1 MTLPGYQSQSIKS
14 PTQPNHEARKV
25 SLIGVEY
32 EERPYLAIYLMFSFS
47 LKKLF
52 KRGSGKGENTK
63 NQTEKHNDNSD
74 AQDGSSYTGLKVIQL
89 QQKSRKLVGTLQ
101 RIVC

>member
-1 MTLPGYQSQSIKS
+1 MTLPGYQSQSVKS
-14 PTQPNHEARKV
+14 PTHPNHEARKV
-25 SLIGVEY
+25 SLIGVTY
-32 EERPYLAIYLMFSFS
+32 KERPYLATNLMFSFS

-52 KRGSGKGENTK
+52 KRGKGENTK
-63 NQTEKHNDNSD
+63 NQTEKQNDNSD
-74 AQDGSSYTGLKVIQL
+74 SQDSSSYTGLKVIQL

>member
-1 MTLPGYQSQSIKS
+1 MTLPGYQSQSVKS

-25 SLIGVEY
+25 SLIGVTY
-32 EERPYLAIYLMFSFS
+32 KERQYIAINLMFLFS

-63 NQTEKHNDNSD
+63 NQSEKHNDNSD
-74 AQDGSSYTGLKVIQL
+74 SPDCSSYTGLKVIQL
-89 QQKSRKLVGTLQ
+89 QQKSSQLVGTRQ